1 MIIAGK
7 ITSGQ
12 LVKILGI
19 IQCVLA
25 IVVTS
30 LGITITIKFAHVH
43 HEKDTPYEH
52 ATKYVNNQWTTE
64 YGAAIWMGLAM
75 LVAGVVSSSADV
87 KPEKSKLTY
96 ASIILNTT
104 VAIFSVVLIVFS
116 VDAISWYKDCQYYYI
131 QSNGTTGTN
140 DCSSKDKSTG
150 NDLYVAL
157 LVMVAIVLP
166 ISVATVIFS
175 VMNNIVLFDDC
186 CDGGCFRG
194 LIYKFKGGGNPAVS
208 FKTKNTHEFD
218 QVSVGPQPFA
228 NTNVYA

>member
-1 MIIAGK
+1 M
-7 ITSGQ
+7 
-12 LVKILGI
+12 
-19 IQCVLA
+19 
-25 IVVTS
+25 
-30 LGITITIKFAHVH
+30 
-43 HEKDTPYEH
+43 
-52 ATKYVNNQWTTE
+52 
-64 YGAAIWMGLAM
+64 
-75 LVAGVVSSSADV
+75 
-87 KPEKSKLTY
+87 
-96 ASIILNTT
+96 
-104 VAIFSVVLIVFS
+104 AIFSVVLIVFS

-194 LIYKFKGGGNPAVS
+194 LIYKFKGGGNTAVCS
-208 FKTKNTHEFD
+208 FIASLFLSFYFIFIYLFFSRLF
-218 QVSVGPQPFA
+218 VRSSVCVNYSQNKCCSFGLQ
-228 NTNVYA
+228 